1 MMTIENEQGIRDA
14 VAAAMSTLT
23 VEDLRELVM
32 EPYREFRSAKQLAA

>member
-32 EPYREFRSAKQLAA
+32 EPYRDFQSAKHLAA